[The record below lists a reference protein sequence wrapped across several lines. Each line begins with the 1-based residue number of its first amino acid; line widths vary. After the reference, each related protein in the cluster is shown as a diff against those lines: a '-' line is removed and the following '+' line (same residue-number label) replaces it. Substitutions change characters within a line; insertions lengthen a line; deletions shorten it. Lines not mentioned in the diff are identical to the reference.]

1 MIRRPPRSTLF
12 PYTTLFR
19 SDARRRGCFLPE
31 AHGDGT
37 VRWGA
42 GRRKLRG
49 PAGPVRVPGPGAVG
63 GTGAAGAAACRAAD
77 PDRFQLRALFGAD
90 AHLGGRRA
98 RAFLRRGAGGEHQD
112 RPDFPPTLHASLLLQ
127 AGVRPW
133 LTLPCRDRNRIGLE
147 QELAGLRHLGV
158 DAVLCVTGDARA
170 YDIRPD
176 VTQVFDLDGT
186 RLAAQAGVTI
196 PRPRRMRPAPCCASP
211 AWWA

>member
-98 RAFLRRGAGGEHQD
+98 RAFLRRGAGGGAPGPARLSARAARVAAAPGGGAPVADAGLPGPQPD
-112 RPDFPPTLHASLLLQ
+112 RP
-127 AGVRPW
+127 
-133 LTLPCRDRNRIGLE
+133 
-147 QELAGLRHLGV
+147 
-158 DAVLCVTGDARA
+158 
-170 YDIRPD
+170 
-176 VTQVFDLDGT
+176 
-186 RLAAQAGVTI
+186 
-196 PRPRRMRPAPCCASP
+196 
-211 AWWA
+211 